1 MFIILATC
9 YFENNYAIDVQ
20 ELILDKVFSS
30 SNANGIWTNYST
42 ETTSTN
48 DTGYQLNVSRAS
60 IALLII
66 DK

>member
-48 DTGYQLNVSRAS
+48 DTQAIN
-60 IALLII
+60 
-66 DK
+66 